1 MILNIPAQGEL
12 LDNDAEVLKI
22 KITSILDFG
31 DWEGIVLASVSF
43 GIHPYVTWR
52 IYGNARGVQDTIS
65 GSYFLD
71 YEDGYKD
78 FLDRR

>member
-1 MILNIPAQGEL
+1 MIVNIPAQGEL

-43 GIHPYVTWR
+43 GVHPYVTWR
-52 IYGNARGVQDTIS
+52 ICGSAIGVQDIVS

-71 YEDGYKD
+71 YEDGYND